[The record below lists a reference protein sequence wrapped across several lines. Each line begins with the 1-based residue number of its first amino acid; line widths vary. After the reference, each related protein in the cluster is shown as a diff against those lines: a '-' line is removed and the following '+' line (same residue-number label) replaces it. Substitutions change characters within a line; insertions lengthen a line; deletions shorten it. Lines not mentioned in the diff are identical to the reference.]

1 MIDAALEAETLE
13 PAPVLPTQPAWELV
27 RLRHRALTPD
37 APGEAATG
45 PVWTFVLEGELE
57 LVTASDRYV
66 LKAGDAVLLD
76 AFTPHRLLAAVG
88 ARVATADLRLMV
100 PPFPVPSP
108 LLIRDFADRHYGVAE
123 LVRSCPLG
131 GECRPSAFASSYG
144 GLIGASMLASWAEDE
159 PRDPVTDRDPAV
171 AAVLAALADDP
182 GTEWTVER
190 MARVVHLSRSALND
204 RFRRALGRSP
214 VQALREV
221 RMLHARRLLAEVD
234 RPIEQI
240 AHAVG
245 YGSTAAFS
253 RAFAAQHGTAPRAW
267 RSPSDAG

>member
-1 MIDAALEAETLE
+1 MIDVAVEAETVE
-13 PAPVLPTQPAWELV
+13 PAPVLPNQPAWELV

-37 APGEAATG
+37 APGEASAG
-45 PVWTFVLEGELE
+45 PVWTFVLEGVVELAT
-57 LVTASDRYV
+57 VTERYV
-66 LKAGDAVLLD
+66 LDAGDAVLLD
-76 AFTPHRLLAAVG
+76 AFTPHRLSTAAG
-88 ARVATADLRLMV
+88 ARVATADLRLVV

-108 LLIRDFADRHYGVAE
+108 LLVRDFAGRHYGVAE

-144 GLIGASMLASWAEDE
+144 GLIGASMLASWQEDK
-159 PRDPVTDRDPAV
+159 PWDNRPGDPAV
-171 AAVLAALADDP
+171 VTVLAALVAEP
-182 GTEWTVER
+182 GAEWTVEW
-190 MARVVHLSRSALND
+190 MAGLVHLSRSALND

-221 RMLHARRLLAEVD
+221 RMLHARRLLADVD

-253 RAFAAQHGTAPRAW
+253 RAFTADHGTAPKSW
-267 RSPSDAG
+267 RTLSDAG